1 MKKILMMG
9 VAALAGLA
17 MTAANAITLDEVAA
31 KKSDVAAKPATAGEV
46 IKSLSSAEDQVK
58 FLAMVNEAIAADTSL
73 TPAQR
78 TAKYIAATTSALAS
92 CPAANIPAL
101 MAEAYATIP
110 LQSLPY
116 VSESLTTNV
125 FARGEGTTD
134 AQMKAAA
141 ESVMEAIESRT
152 ATASDADRRNT
163 AAVLAFLN
171 ASGGTPED
179 LRSTLLDG
187 YPAAAAQEWV
197 PAAMGEVDGSVDY
210 DPLLGEKV
218 EGFSMDE
225 LRNALASMEIA
236 SGDGSAISSIADGST
251 FEDVKLEPDAYTVPT
266 PDPIIDSDGNINDP
280 VVPRTLNPDKPWSP
294 EYRRGDTPSYPTPDE
309 PTPYPDQY

>member
-17 MTAANAITLDEVAA
+17 MTAANAITLDEAAA
-31 KKSDVAAKPATAGEV
+31 KKADVAAKPATAGEV

-78 TAKYIAATTSALAS
+78 TAKFIAATTSALAN

-116 VSESLTTNV
+116 VSENLTTNV
-125 FARGEGTTD
+125 FKRGEGTSD

-163 AAVLAFLN
+163 AAILAFLN
-171 ASGGTPED
+171 ASGGSPED

-187 YPAAAAQEWV
+187 YPSAAAQEWV

-210 DPLLGEKV
+210 GPLLGQKNV
-218 EGFSMDE
+218 GFSEDE
-225 LRNALASMEIA
+225 MRKNLSEMNIP
-236 SGDGSAISSIADGST
+236 SGDGTAVSSIADGST
-251 FEDVKLEPDAYTVPT
+251 FADVTLEPGAYTVPT
-266 PDPIIDSDGNINDP
+266 PDPITDYEGNIKYSVLP
-280 VVPRTLNPDKPWSP
+280 HTLQPDKPWAAK
-294 EYRRGDTPSYPTPDE
+294 YRRGDTPTYDVPST
-309 PTPYPDQY
+309 YPDQY